1 MFCSADWLTEK
12 LADLLGSLKILRPL
26 VEPNQNLPLGAPQI
40 LNPQT
45 SWGISL
51 LNTVLWGLY
60 RTSAYKLFGGFGG
73 ATSAGKDWILP
84 DYAWVGLWAVGSY
97 SKRLVA
103 PGSSEAD
110 KIENPKTGIWPS
122 RREILVGI
130 WSIRLARC
138 AGFVQTYIDG
148 NSNTHF

>member
-1 MFCSADWLTEK
+1 LVPHPYIGDAGFATPGAGTSLAIESAFY
-12 LADLLGSLKILRPL
+12 LAGELSKVETFEEIPVALERYEKILRPL

-73 ATSAGKDWILP
+73 ATGAGKDWILP
-84 DYAWVGLWAVGSY
+84 DYAWVGL
-97 SKRLVA
+97 
-103 PGSSEAD
+103 
-110 KIENPKTGIWPS
+110 
-122 RREILVGI
+122 
-130 WSIRLARC
+130 
-138 AGFVQTYIDG
+138 
-148 NSNTHF
+148 